1 MPYPLMTIK
10 NATICC
16 EPHRISYRRSLT
28 VAGSRFS
35 TIHFP
40 KPTNIKIYRHRK
52 VSFIVRKYQPDLTL
66 STDHPGSKTF
76 HSAILDACLSIVDG
90 KLPTASDAS
99 SDVVKLQHTSFL
111 LMKQLLLGPGADE
124 VADSGIDTFLVERLS
139 LALDEGGSVVLQGAI
154 IDTLLSAFKVRY
166 APAYSPPA
174 PPRPKNHNLS
184 SRERLTSPS
193 LLSFSSDKGDK
204 GNTAPAL
211 PHPPQQLLN
220 CLLNGIS
227 SPNSRAIVDK
237 WITLLCES
245 LPLYSGGI
253 FQILLIL
260 VECLC
265 KAIKHSFANLQLAF
279 KQTEDWPEDRSE
291 HVTIALLAGL
301 ETCIATAHERLL
313 TEEANAPAAKS
324 PDQAHGF
331 FGNMMSGVFTSDG
344 NQNRPSA
351 VNNRLSVL
359 LCFQDAVRLCFSIWS
374 WDTGD
379 RSDLPEDSESL
390 ASFQYTSLRMRNRSR
405 RILEHLFNAET
416 LECLETLV
424 EMWTKSDA
432 DTSSLIFSLL
442 HTLDGSRPKI
452 TIPAVFNAIY
462 TRTNPIALDPNRKSA
477 MTLNIAESE
486 LAAFLVTY
494 ARSLDDD
501 VLDEIWVDCTTFL
514 RDVLSNPFPHR
525 QILPRLVEFAAILGA
540 KMENTSFGEDRRM
553 RKELGVCISVGCS
566 YLS

>member
-1 MPYPLMTIK
+1 
-10 NATICC
+10 
-16 EPHRISYRRSLT
+16 
-28 VAGSRFS
+28 
-35 TIHFP
+35 
-40 KPTNIKIYRHRK
+40 
-52 VSFIVRKYQPDLTL
+52 
-66 STDHPGSKTF
+66 
-76 HSAILDACLSIVDG
+76 
-90 KLPTASDAS
+90 
-99 SDVVKLQHTSFL
+99 
-111 LMKQLLLGPGADE
+111 MKQLLLRPGADE
-124 VADSGIDTFLVERLS
+124 VAASGIDAFLVERLS
-139 LALDEGGSVVLQGAI
+139 LVLDEGGSIVLQEAI
-154 IDTLLSAFKVRY
+154 IDTLLSVFKVRF
-166 APAYSPPA
+166 ASAYSPPA
-174 PPRPKNHNLS
+174 PPRPKNQNS
-184 SRERLTSPS
+184 ISRERLTSPS
-193 LLSFSSDKGDK
+193 LLSFTSDKGDK
-204 GNTAPAL
+204 INTAPAF
-211 PHPPQQLLN
+211 PDPPQQLLN

-237 WITLLCES
+237 WITLLCEA
-245 LPLYSGGI
+245 LPLYSGAI

-260 VECLC
+260 VECFC
-265 KAIKHSFANLQLAF
+265 KAIRHSYSNLQLAF

-313 TEEANAPAAKS
+313 TEEAITPTVKVKS
-324 PDQAHGF
+324 PDQPHGF
-331 FGNMMSGVFTSDG
+331 FGNMMSGVFTSDV

-351 VNNRLSVL
+351 ANSRLTVL
-359 LCFQDAVRLCFSIWS
+359 LCFQDAVRLCFSIWA

-379 RSDLPEDSESL
+379 RSGLPEDTESL

-405 RILEHLFNAET
+405 RILEHLFNAEA

-432 DTSSLIFSLL
+432 NTSSLIFSLL
-442 HTLDGSRPKI
+442 HTLDGSRPKV

-462 TRTNPIALDPNRKSA
+462 TRTNPSALDPNRKSA
-477 MTLNIAESE
+477 MTLNISESE
-486 LAAFLVTY
+486 LVAFLVTY

-501 VLDEIWVDCTTFL
+501 VLDEIWMDCTTFL

-553 RKELGVCISVGCS
+553 RKELGVWTSARYG